1 MKKLIALTA
10 TLVLST
16 SAFAGFQGNS
26 SNGGFNNGNGG
37 STQNVSTIAQVK
49 KAHDDTY
56 VALSG
61 YIVSKV
67 GDEKYTFKDST
78 GQIRVEIDDDLWG
91 GLQAT
96 PKTKVRIYGQVDH
109 DNGRT
114 EIDVK
119 RISR

>member
-10 TLVLST
+10 ALALST

-26 SNGGFNNGNGG
+26 NNGGFNSGNGG
-37 STQNVSTIAQVK
+37 STQNVSTIAQAK

-56 VALSG
+56 VSLSG

-78 GQIRVEIDDDLWG
+78 GQINVEIDDDLWG

-96 PKTKVRIYGQVDH
+96 PKTKVRIYGQVDKEY
-109 DNGRT
+109 GRT

>member
-10 TLVLST
+10 TLALST

-26 SNGGFNNGNGG
+26 NNGGFNGGNGG
-37 STQNVSTIAQVK
+37 STQNISTVAQAK
-49 KAHDDTY
+49 KAYDDTY
-56 VALSG
+56 VSLSG
-61 YIVSKV
+61 YIVNKV

-96 PKTKVRIYGQVDH
+96 PKTKVRIYGQVDK
-109 DNGRT
+109 DDGRT

>member
-10 TLVLST
+10 TLALST

-26 SNGGFNNGNGG
+26 NNGGFNGG
-37 STQNVSTIAQVK
+37 STQNVSTVAQAK
-49 KAHDDTY
+49 KAYDDTY
-56 VALSG
+56 VSLSG
-61 YIVSKV
+61 YIVNKV

-96 PKTKVRIYGQVDH
+96 PKTKVKIYGQVDH

>member
-10 TLVLST
+10 TLALST

-26 SNGGFNNGNGG
+26 SNSG
-37 STQNVSTIAQVK
+37 SSSAQNVSTVAQAK
-49 KAHDDTY
+49 KAYDDTY
-56 VALSG
+56 VSLSG
-61 YIVSKV
+61 YIVNKV

-78 GQIRVEIDDDLWG
+78 GQIRVEIDDDIWN
-91 GLQAT
+91 GLQAS
-96 PKTKVRIYGQVDH
+96 PKTKVKIYGQVDK
-109 DNGRT
+109 DDGKI